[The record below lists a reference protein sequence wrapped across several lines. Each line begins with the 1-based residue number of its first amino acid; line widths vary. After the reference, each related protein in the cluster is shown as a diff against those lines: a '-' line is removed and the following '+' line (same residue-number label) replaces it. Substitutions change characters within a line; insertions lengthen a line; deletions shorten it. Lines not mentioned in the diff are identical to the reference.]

1 MIYNFN
7 ISPRSGKTYYE
18 ENQNWKYLKSRIK
31 QILDEKQSN
40 KYTKIIEIQAL
51 LEHYEEV
58 YLKGGKNK

>member
-40 KYTKIIEIQAL
+40 KYTKIIEIEAL
-51 LEHYEEV
+51 LEHYKKV
-58 YLKGGKNK
+58 YLKGSEE